1 MSPVKK
7 ALTEVEEDKDNRM
20 TTGKISRRKA
30 PRKASTPN
38 GNPLK
43 QTSHHEKRGLP
54 LAVAVNSD
62 YLDTTHLA
70 DNVHDGLYENK

>member
-7 ALTEVEEDKDNRM
+7 ALAEVEEDKDNRL
-20 TTGKISRRKA
+20 TTGKVSSRKA

-38 GNPLK
+38 GNAFK
-43 QTSHHEKRGLP
+43 QTSHHKKGGLP

-70 DNVHDGLYENK
+70 DNVHDGLYKNK